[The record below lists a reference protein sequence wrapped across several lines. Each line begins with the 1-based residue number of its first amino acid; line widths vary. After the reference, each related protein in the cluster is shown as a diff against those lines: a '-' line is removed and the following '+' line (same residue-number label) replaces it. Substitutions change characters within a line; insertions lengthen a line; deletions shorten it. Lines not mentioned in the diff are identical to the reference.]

1 MSNAFYC
8 LRMKTEKA
16 HQEKRGG
23 GPNMGGGGDWSQM
36 NISTPKI
43 SQNSNDGVVSVIC
56 RWKQRKP
63 IKRKGEIQ
71 IGEKGGGDIVNQIDI
86 NFAKGQLSGKRNL
99 SFFSIILSIYHYFQY
114 DKELDYLL
122 CSIYWIYIEVFHRIR
137 QSWLNNNGQPLFSW
151 KSFDRNSP

>member
-1 MSNAFYC
+1 
-8 LRMKTEKA
+8 
-16 HQEKRGG
+16 
-23 GPNMGGGGDWSQM
+23 M
-36 NISTPKI
+36 NISNPKI

-56 RWKQRKP
+56 GLKQTKP
-63 IKRKGEIQ
+63 IKRNGEIQ

-122 CSIYWIYIEVFHRIR
+122 CSIY
-137 QSWLNNNGQPLFSW
+137 
-151 KSFDRNSP
+151 